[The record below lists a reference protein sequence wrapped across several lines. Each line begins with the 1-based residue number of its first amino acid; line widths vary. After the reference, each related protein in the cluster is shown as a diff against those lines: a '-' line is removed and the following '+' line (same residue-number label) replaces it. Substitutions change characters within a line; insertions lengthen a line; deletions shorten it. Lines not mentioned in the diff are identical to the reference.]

1 MHIIAKTLLSG
12 AFAPGLATFF
22 SLCSLSLIPIP
33 AFVLS
38 GASYTERQCPADG
51 PYSRKG

>member
-22 SLCSLSLIPIP
+22 SLHSLSLVSLP
-33 AFVLS
+33 ALVLP
-38 GASYTERQCPADG
+38 GASYAEHQCPADG
-51 PYSRKG
+51 PYARKG